1 MIEQNLVAHI
11 QTFGQ
16 WKIFQLTQW
25 LFEKKKKERETWR
38 EENDFW
44 INYIDEISNLFGYF
58 DFIDFGF

>member
-16 WKIFQLTQW
+16 WKILQLTQW
-25 LFEKKKKERETWR
+25 LFEKKKKRGTWR
-38 EENDFW
+38 EENNFLK
-44 INYIDEISNLFGYF
+44 NYIDGISNLFGYF

>member
-1 MIEQNLVAHI
+1 MKNIPIDPVAI
-11 QTFGQ
+11 
-16 WKIFQLTQW
+16 W
-25 LFEKKKKERETWR
+25 KKKKERETWR